1 MRIKISV
8 LLNIIL
14 ILFLFSI
21 IPFQKQNIGSRINIE
36 LVKVFDG
43 DTVLAKIDD
52 NIFKIRIFDIDCFEK
67 SVGEHAQRQ
76 TKSFNK
82 TQEEIVEGGLR
93 AGEILE
99 RELKNKKL
107 TFDFRGIDKY
117 HRALGYIYADGQNI
131 SEIMLNSGYCFKY
144 HKKIKI

>member
-1 MRIKISV
+1 MKTKISIII
-8 LLNIIL
+8 NIIL
-14 ILFLFSI
+14 ILFLCI
-21 IPFQKQNIGSRINIE
+21 IFPVQNEAQNGKIE
-36 LVKVFDG
+36 LVKVIDG
-43 DTVLAKIDD
+43 DTIAAKIDD

-76 TKSFNK
+76 AKSFNK